1 MRYAVPSPFAVLAC
15 AALLAGC
22 TGGASSADGA
32 RPGPPRPTVDYACDG
47 GKGVCV
53 AFPRGAD
60 FVTVKAGG
68 VEKTLPHAVS
78 ASGAR
83 YADGAFEYWSKGPE
97 AMLDGFP
104 GGPYSG
110 CKER

>member
-1 MRYAVPSPFAVLAC
+1 M
-15 AALLAGC
+15 
-22 TGGASSADGA
+22 
-32 RPGPPRPTVDYACDG
+32 
-47 GKGVCV
+47 
-53 AFPRGAD
+53 
-60 FVTVKAGG
+60 TVKAGG